1 MIVRRQVEM
10 VQTIEVN
17 DETSNPINLVALAKA
32 FTNDDDWEIVTEK
45 LEVKEKKEE
54 NNYAVD
60 GEQKD
65 DWLRNLK

>member
-60 GEQKD
+60 VEQKD